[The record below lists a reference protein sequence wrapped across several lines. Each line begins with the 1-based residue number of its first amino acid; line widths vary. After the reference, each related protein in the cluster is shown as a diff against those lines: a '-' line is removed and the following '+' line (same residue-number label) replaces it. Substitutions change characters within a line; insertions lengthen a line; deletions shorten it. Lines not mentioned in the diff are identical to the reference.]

1 MTKSVCSFNI
11 TILIGFYFIITS
23 SFFCGLSKE
32 CNVTWFGYNCKQK
45 CRCQDGTCK
54 EDGSC
59 FLHQKCHPYYFGP
72 QCQFRLMMYKN
83 MPILSDGDDHTC
95 LNISHANKS
104 VQFILEESIKFTWL
118 RIVQSSGMNLLLH
131 QYVNATDEDY
141 EHSSYVLNDGD
152 TSQSQCIK
160 AQDKKT
166 TVLWNV
172 FLDEPKHI
180 NFIVIYSSFTY
191 SISGFG
197 GHENREMF
205 QLVHTSEQNAMF
217 LIPYSSFSY
226 LTRLQLVVYPNQ
238 KLNTALCEIEA
249 FGECSPPKYGIT
261 CSKICSQDCTDQR
274 CHFNGE
280 CYKGSSAGVEN
291 HVTSPSPPEL
301 KPNAH
306 LDSSNFFTIV
316 LVLTLGL
323 SGAFMCIICVYRI
336 INEILTSRG
345 QTHMSSSTA
354 SYGHSSQRTSQS
366 TSATTTA
373 NTGLRIK
380 RARFKYFS
388 TSNL

>member
-1 MTKSVCSFNI
+1 SQDLVRLYYLES
-11 TILIGFYFIITS
+11 
-23 SFFCGLSKE
+23 LSNRLK
-32 CNVTWFGYNCKQK
+32 K
-45 CRCQDGTCK
+45 CALLK
-54 EDGSC
+54 V
-59 FLHQKCHPYYFGP
+59 
-72 QCQFRLMMYKN
+72 FR
-83 MPILSDGDDHTC
+83 IDHTTIDVAC
-95 LNISHANKS
+95 DINCTVSELYVYWESEPSLCS
-104 VQFILEESIKFTWL
+104 VYINA
-118 RIVQSSGMNLLLH
+118 GMNLLLH

-152 TSQSQCIK
+152 TNQSRCIK
-160 AQDKKT
+160 AQGKKT

-191 SISGFG
+191 SITGFG

-238 KLNTALCEIEA
+238 KLNTTLCEIEA

-336 INEILTSRG
+336 INETLSSRG

-380 RARFKYFS
+380 RARFKYVS